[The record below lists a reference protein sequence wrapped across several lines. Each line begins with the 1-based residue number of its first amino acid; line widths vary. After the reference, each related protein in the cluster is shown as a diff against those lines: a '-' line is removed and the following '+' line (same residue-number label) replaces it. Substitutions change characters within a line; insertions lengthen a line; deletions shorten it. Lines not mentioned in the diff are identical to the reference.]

1 MTRMTGG
8 QAIVRSLKQY
18 GIDTIF
24 ALPGVQL
31 DHFFNALYDEG
42 NSIRAIQPRHEQGAA
57 YMAFGYALSSGKVGA
72 FAVVPGPGLLNTT
85 AALATAY
92 GCHAPVLAI
101 TGQLPASTIGKGY
114 GLLHELPDQQAL
126 IGGLTKWCCY
136 IEHPSEV
143 PDRIR
148 EAFKQLQSGVI
159 RPVEIEM
166 GAGVAPWMRAPSS
179 WRSRR
184 CCRRR

>member
-57 YMAFGYALSSGKVGA
+57 YMAFGYAQSSGKVGA

-85 AALATAY
+85 AK
-92 GCHAPVLAI
+92 AP
-101 TGQLPASTIGKGY
+101 TLPLDWA
-114 GLLHELPDQQAL
+114 
-126 IGGLTKWCCY
+126 
-136 IEHPSEV
+136 
-143 PDRIR
+143 
-148 EAFKQLQSGVI
+148 
-159 RPVEIEM
+159 
-166 GAGVAPWMRAPSS
+166 
-179 WRSRR
+179 
-184 CCRRR
+184 